1 MKKESRILI
10 YPLIVMGFVLILTSS
25 YKNDDPTTVLA
36 LGQNYQGGKI
46 FYTLQPGDPGYN
58 ANVQHGLI
66 AAPSDQSEAIQWWN
80 GSDTT
85 TGAKGTALGTGN
97 ANTNK
102 IVTVQGVG
110 SYAAKLCYD
119 LKLGGYS
126 DWYLPSKDEL
136 NKLYLNKAAIGSF
149 ANDDYWSSS
158 EFPDSDALVW
168 TQYFGNGSQSSYGKD
183 HLSYVRAIRA
193 F

>member
-1 MKKESRILI
+1 MKKKNRLLI
-10 YPLIVMGFVLILTSS
+10 YPLIGMGLVLILTGSL
-25 YKNDDPTTVLA
+25 KNDDLTSGLEV
-36 LGQNYQGGKI
+36 GQNNQGGKI
-46 FYTLQPGDPGYN
+46 FYILQPGDPGYD
-58 ANVQHGLI
+58 AKVQHGLI
-66 AAPSDQSEAIQWWN
+66 APPIDQSTAIQWWN

-102 IVTVQGVG
+102 IVIVQGIG

-136 NKLYLNKAAIGSF
+136 NKLYLNKTAIGGF

-158 EFPDSDALVW
+158 EFPDSDGLVW